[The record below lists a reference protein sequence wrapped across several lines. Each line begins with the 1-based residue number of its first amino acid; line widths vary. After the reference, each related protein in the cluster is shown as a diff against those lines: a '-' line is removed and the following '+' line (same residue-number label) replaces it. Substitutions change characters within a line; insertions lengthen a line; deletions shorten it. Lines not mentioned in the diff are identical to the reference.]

1 MGLIDRSPTLPPSG
15 GGGRSLRPRFFG
27 AVRGE
32 AIKVSRQLSFWLML
46 VAALV
51 LLTVIVLAVTS
62 AQNIQDQLKTDPTG
76 WAYGARDVFGTVYQI
91 GSGIFLLIVGS
102 RLFAMEYSSGT
113 IRILYARGTGR
124 LQLLLAKMLTLAIIG
139 VVLLA
144 GYLVLVAGILAV
156 LVSSWTGGI
165 EPLQHL
171 RSEFWQDFGRWVM
184 VQGMSMG
191 IVILMAAAAAGI
203 GRSLA
208 FAMAASLAFFP
219 VDNFLTIILFLGV
232 RLTRHDQP
240 WMDISKYLL
249 GPNLNVVLSLIEP
262 GHHARAAFATPL
274 APVDATHSLVVIGI
288 FALGFAVIAIGR
300 AVRPDVL
307 E

>member
-1 MGLIDRSPTLPPSG
+1 VNVAAR
-15 GGGRSLRPRFFG
+15 RPRFVG
-27 AVRGE
+27 TIRGE
-32 AIKVSRQLSFWLML
+32 TLKVSRQLSFWLML
-46 VAALV
+46 GGSFV
-51 LLTVIVLAVTS
+51 LLAIITLAITS
-62 AQNIQDQLKTDPTG
+62 ASNIQDQLKTDPTG
-76 WAYGARDVFGTVYQI
+76 WAYGARDIFGTIYQI

-113 IRILYARGTGR
+113 IRIIYARGTGR
-124 LQLLLAKMLTLAIIG
+124 LQLLLAKMITLAIIG
-139 VVLLA
+139 IFLLV
-144 GYLVLVAGILAV
+144 GYLVVAGGILAL
-156 LVSSWTGGI
+156 LVNAWTGSLA
-165 EPLQHL
+165 PLQHL
-171 RSEFWQDFGRWVM
+171 PNEFWQDLEMWAV

-219 VDNFLTIILFLGV
+219 VDNFSVILEALGS
-232 RLTRHDQP
+232 RITKQDHP
-240 WMDISKYLL
+240 WLNISEYQL
-249 GPNLNVVLSLIEP
+249 GPNLNLVLKLIEP

-274 APVDATHSLVVIGI
+274 LPVDATHALVVIGA

>member
-1 MGLIDRSPTLPPSG
+1 MSASAVRSNIRPS
-15 GGGRSLRPRFFG
+15 FIG

-32 AIKVSRQLSFWLML
+32 ALKISRQLSFWLML
-46 VAALV
+46 AGSFVMLA
-51 LLTVIVLAVTS
+51 VIVLAVTS
-62 AQNIQDQLKTDPTG
+62 SDSIRGQLTTDPPG
-76 WAYGARDVFGTVYQI
+76 FAYGERDVFGTIFQI

-124 LQLLLAKMLTLAIIG
+124 LHLLLAKMLTLAIVG
-139 VVLLA
+139 VLLLA
-144 GYLVLVAGILAV
+144 GYLVVIFAMSAILVDTWAGSLAPV
-156 LVSSWTGGI
+156 
-165 EPLQHL
+165 EHL
-171 RSEFWQDFGRWVM
+171 PTQFWQDMGWWAV

-191 IVILMAAAAAGI
+191 IAILMAAAATGI

-219 VDNFLTIILFLGV
+219 VDNFATILLALGS
-232 RLTRHDQP
+232 RITRQDHP
-240 WMDISKYLL
+240 WLDISRYLL
-249 GPNLNVVLSLIEP
+249 GPNLNVVLNLIEP

-274 APVDATHSLVVIGI
+274 LPVDGTHALTVIGA
-288 FALGFAVIAIGR
+288 FTLAFAVIAIGR
-300 AVRPDVL
+300 TVRPDVL